1 MKVLVTG
8 GLGFKGSVLI
18 PKLLTRGHEVLNLD
32 INWFGNN
39 LAPNENYNLLEKSL
53 MNVCETDLKGVE
65 AVIHLASVANDPSGD
80 LNPALTWETSA
91 LGSMLLAEACLKNDI
106 NNFIYASS
114 GSVYGIQSTSQ
125 VTEDLELK
133 PISDIIKQ
141 K

>member
-53 MNVCETDLKGVE
+53 MNVCETDPKGVE
-65 AVIHLASVANDPSGD
+65 AVIHLHLSLMIHPVI
-80 LNPALTWETSA
+80 LI
-91 LGSMLLAEACLKNDI
+91 LL
-106 NNFIYASS
+106 
-114 GSVYGIQSTSQ
+114 
-125 VTEDLELK
+125 
-133 PISDIIKQ
+133 
-141 K
+141 